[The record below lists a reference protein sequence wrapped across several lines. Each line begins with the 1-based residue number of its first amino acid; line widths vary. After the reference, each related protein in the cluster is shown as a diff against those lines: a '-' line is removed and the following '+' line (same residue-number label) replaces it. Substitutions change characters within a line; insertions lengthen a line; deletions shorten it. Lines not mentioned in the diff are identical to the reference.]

1 MSAKK
6 SQKSQI
12 SDFEKALGDLEAL
25 VERLESGELTLEES
39 LDQFERGIKL
49 ARDCQAALKAAELKV
64 SALMEENGQERE
76 VDFNEDNAK

>member
-1 MSAKK
+1 MSGK
-6 SQKSQI
+6 KSQI

-39 LDQFERGIKL
+39 LAQFERGIKL
-49 ARDCQAALKAAELKV
+49 ARDCQSALKAAELKV
-64 SALMEENGQERE
+64 SALMEENGEERE